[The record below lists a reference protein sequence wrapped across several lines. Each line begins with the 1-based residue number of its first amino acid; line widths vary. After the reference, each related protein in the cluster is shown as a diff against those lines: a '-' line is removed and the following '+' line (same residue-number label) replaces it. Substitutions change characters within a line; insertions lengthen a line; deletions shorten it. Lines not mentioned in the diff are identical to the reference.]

1 MMKPSTER
9 DYRRRIARMVEAIL
23 VEPGARHTLDS
34 LAAVAHMSPYHFHR
48 IYRAL
53 MGESVGD
60 TVKRLRLAEAAQ
72 RLTDAA
78 QVTAV
83 AHDAGYDSPQAFA
96 RAFRDFTGVSPS
108 EFRTRQRH
116 LVANPAVS
124 TASARTR
131 RTAQARI
138 ARRGDGDGDGA
149 RIHDGIDGNRDEST
163 ERQSP
168 PALPSVE
175 VTELA
180 PLDVLCLRHDGPVA
194 TIGQTFHTLMTTLR
208 CDENPLLQ
216 QRVGICARDPS
227 MAGGF
232 CYHAAIVAGSQAALS
247 AAMERLDEAAQRPRV
262 AGRPPGIEPL
272 RLEGGLY
279 AVHRLVGPYA
289 LISPTFRALYSG
301 WLPRSGYRRDQR
313 PGLELYRSTPDRG
326 ALDPCVTDLMIPIC
340 EG

>member
-1 MMKPSTER
+1 MKPSTER
-9 DYRRRIARMVEAIL
+9 DYRRRIARVVEAIL

-53 MGESVGD
+53 MGESVVD

-96 RAFRDFTGVSPS
+96 RAFRDFAGVSPS

-116 LVANPAVS
+116 LVGNPA
-124 TASARTR
+124 ASAASAASAALARTR
-131 RTAQARI
+131 RTAHARI
-138 ARRGDGDGDGA
+138 AQHREGDCIGVDGS
-149 RIHDGIDGNRDEST
+149 RDEYAENQST
-163 ERQSP
+163 

-175 VTELA
+175 VIEIA
-180 PLDVLCLRHDGPVA
+180 PLDVLCLRHDGPVV

-208 CDENPLLQ
+208 CDENPVLQ
-216 QRVGICARDPS
+216 QRVGICAPDPS
-227 MAGGF
+227 MAGGL
-232 CYHAAIVAGSQAALS
+232 CYHAGVVAGSPAAFS
-247 AAMERLDEAAQRPRV
+247 DAMRRLDDAAQRSRV
-262 AGRPPGIEPL
+262 AGPPPGIEPL

-313 PGLELYRSTPDRG
+313 PGLELYRSAPDRG
-326 ALDPCVTDLMIPIC
+326 ALHPCITDLLLPIR
-340 EG
+340 ED

>member
-9 DYRRRIARMVEAIL
+9 DYRRRIARVVEAIL
-23 VEPGARHTLDS
+23 LEPGARHTLDS

-53 MGESVGD
+53 MGESVVD

-116 LVANPAVS
+116 LVANPVALA
-124 TASARTR
+124 ASSRTR
-131 RTAQARI
+131 RTAQARN
-138 ARRGDGDGDGA
+138 AQHGA
-149 RIHDGIDGNRDEST
+149 GNGIGIDDDADAKRNESAASEST
-163 ERQSP
+163 

-175 VTELA
+175 VAEFA

-208 CDENPLLQ
+208 SDGNPLLQ

-232 CYHAAIVAGSQAALS
+232 CYRAGIVAGSQAAFS
-247 AAMERLDEAAQRPRV
+247 AAMERLDESAQRSRV
-262 AGRPPGIEPL
+262 AGPPPPGIEPL

-313 PGLELYRSTPDRG
+313 PGLELYRSAPDRG
-326 ALDPCVTDLMIPIC
+326 ALHPCVTDLLIPIR
-340 EG
+340 ED

>member
-9 DYRRRIARMVEAIL
+9 DYRRRIARVVEAIL
-23 VEPGARHTLDS
+23 VDPGARHTLDS
-34 LAAVAHMSPYHFHR
+34 LAAVAHMSPYRFHR

-124 TASARTR
+124 TASARTL

-138 ARRGDGDGDGA
+138 AQRGDGDGA
-149 RIHDGIDGNRDEST
+149 RIHDGVDGNRDEST

-247 AAMERLDEAAQRPRV
+247 GAMERLDEAAQRPRV

-301 WLPRSGYRRDQR
+301 YRRDQR

>member
-1 MMKPSTER
+1 
-9 DYRRRIARMVEAIL
+9 MVEAIL
-23 VEPGARHTLDS
+23 LEPGARHTLES

-53 MGESVGD
+53 MGESVVD

-108 EFRTRQRH
+108 EFRTRQRY
-116 LVANPAVS
+116 LVASPAGS
-124 TASARTR
+124 MASARAR
-131 RTAQARI
+131 RTAQAG
-138 ARRGDGDGDGA
+138 AGQHGGSECVGVGLGDGDADVRDASGDSGANPETGA
-149 RIHDGIDGNRDEST
+149 RIG
-163 ERQSP
+163 
-168 PALPSVE
+168 ALPSVE
-175 VTELA
+175 VAELA
-180 PLDVLCLRHDGPVA
+180 PLDVLCLRHDGPVG

-208 CDENPLLQ
+208 CDEHPLLQ
-216 QRVGICARDPS
+216 QRVGICARDS
-227 MAGGF
+227 SVAGGF
-232 CYHAAIVAGSQAALS
+232 CYHAGIVAGSQAALS
-247 AAMERLDEAAQRPRV
+247 ETLERLDEATQPSRMAAPPPR
-262 AGRPPGIEPL
+262 IEPL

-301 WLPRSGYRRDQR
+301 WLPRSGYRRDRR
-313 PGLELYRSTPDRG
+313 PGLELYRSAPDRG
-326 ALDPCVTDLMIPIC
+326 ARQPCITDLLIPILKD
-340 EG
+340 

>member
-9 DYRRRIARMVEAIL
+9 DYRRRIARVVEAIL
-23 VEPGARHTLDS
+23 VEPGARHTLSS

-53 MGESVGD
+53 MGESVAD

-116 LVANPAVS
+116 LVANPAAS
-124 TASARTR
+124 AASARTR
-131 RTAQARI
+131 RTGHARI
-138 ARRGDGDGDGA
+138 EPRGDGDGIGADG
-149 RIHDGIDGNRDEST
+149 RRDEYAENQNT
-163 ERQSP
+163 
-168 PALPSVE
+168 PASPSVE
-175 VTELA
+175 VIEIA

-227 MAGGF
+227 IAGGF
-232 CYHAAIVAGSQAALS
+232 CYHAGVVAGSQAAFS
-247 AAMERLDEAAQRPRV
+247 DAMQRLDEAAQRSRV
-262 AGRPPGIEPL
+262 AKPPPGIEPL

-279 AVHRLVGPYA
+279 AVHRLIGPYA

-313 PGLELYRSTPDRG
+313 PGLELYRSAPDRG
-326 ALDPCVTDLMIPIC
+326 ALDPCITDLLIPIR
-340 EG
+340 ED

>member
-9 DYRRRIARMVEAIL
+9 DYRRRIARVVEAIL

-53 MGESVGD
+53 MGESVVD

-108 EFRTRQRH
+108 EFRARQRH
-116 LVANPAVS
+116 LVANPGAP
-124 TASARTR
+124 AGR
-131 RTAQARI
+131 RRKAQAC
-138 ARRGDGDGDGA
+138 AVQRGDDVGVGGK
-149 RIHDGIDGNRDEST
+149 RDENGESG
-163 ERQSP
+163 EGDSV

-175 VTELA
+175 VAELA

-194 TIGQTFHTLMTTLR
+194 TIGQTFHALMTTLR

-227 MAGGF
+227 VAGGF
-232 CYHAAIVAGSQAALS
+232 CYHAGIVAGPQAALND
-247 AAMERLDEAAQRPRV
+247 AMERLNEAAQQPRV
-262 AGRPPGIEPL
+262 VAPPLGIEPR

-301 WLPRSGYRRDQR
+301 WLPRSGYRRDLR
-313 PGLELYRSTPDRG
+313 PGLELYRSAPDRG
-326 ALDPCVTDLMIPIC
+326 ALHPCITDLLIPIR
-340 EG
+340 EE

>member
-9 DYRRRIARMVEAIL
+9 DYRRRIARVVEAIL
-23 VEPGARHTLDS
+23 LEPGARHTLES

-53 MGESVGD
+53 MGESVVD

-116 LVANPAVS
+116 LVASPAASIVS
-124 TASARTR
+124 MASARTR
-131 RTAQARI
+131 RTVQAR
-138 ARRGDGDGDGA
+138 AAQPDAGVGDVGDVHNASHETGA
-149 RIHDGIDGNRDEST
+149 RAE
-163 ERQSP
+163 
-168 PALPSVE
+168 ALPSVE

-180 PLDVLCLRHDGPVA
+180 ALDVLSLRHDGPVA
-194 TIGQTFHTLMTTLR
+194 TIGQTFRTLMTTLR
-208 CDENPLLQ
+208 CDGNPLLQ

-227 MAGGF
+227 VAGGF
-232 CYHAAIVAGSQAALS
+232 CYRAGIVAASQTAFSEAL
-247 AAMERLDEAAQRPRV
+247 ARLGEAAQRSR
-262 AGRPPGIEPL
+262 ASAPPSGIEPL

-279 AVHRLVGPYA
+279 AMHRLVGPYA

-313 PGLELYRSTPDRG
+313 PGLELYRSAPDRG
-326 ALDPCVTDLMIPIC
+326 ARQPCITDLLIPILKD
-340 EG
+340 